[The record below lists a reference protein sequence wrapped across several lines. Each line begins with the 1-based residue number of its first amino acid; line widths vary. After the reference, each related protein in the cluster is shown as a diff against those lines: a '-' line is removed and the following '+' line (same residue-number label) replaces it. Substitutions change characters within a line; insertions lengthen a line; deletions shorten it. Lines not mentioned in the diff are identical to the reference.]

1 MPEDTQEIQQETN
14 PKDHS
19 AEAAKR
25 WLRIKG
31 VGETGPEKNIIS
43 KVKENAANSDLTELK
58 QEVYDLF
65 AEKEELKAD
74 VVRKL
79 VREMG
84 PTPTPENSTP
94 HERKVRREELATK
107 VKRELVDGDKQGQQ
121 EASLDSKRELI
132 KQGRID
138 SLLISDGEN
147 TSFAQVNA
155 ERQKRLT
162 EIDTRVEEIFKT
174 PGLYDAVLLELGHE
188 TRVRKDAR
196 EVRKLD
202 RFLDQ
207 IDLVRTKLARE
218 AQISGRGLTSAENRF
233 IQENEELVKDV
244 EERKKSLLSDAEV
257 FRKARSMELMEY
269 KRQLHRDHFAET
281 PSRKR
286 YLRQIE
292 QAWAEG
298 RRVLA
303 TGETGTGKTELLKHA
318 SRALFGVAPEYVTG
332 HQDLSIYEL
341 LGKTGFKV
349 QVGDEFRPAPMI
361 RAMNGRNGRGLPFLF
376 DEIDR
381 APNQA
386 VMGIKT
392 LLNVRPGEKGIK
404 IQTDSGGE
412 INVGPDYAVS
422 ATANIKSSKYT
433 TATDLDPAI
442 VRVFDAPVDVD
453 YIPPH
458 EVYDLSLALLMDKRG
473 NIPLTREESGIVL
486 KNLCDAA
493 DWIQR
498 AYQGKKVVVKASTSS
513 EEVLKARAGATR
525 GEGASLKKAILD
537 PGRMLEMLA
546 GWQAAKAKGVGFK
559 EYIGD
564 KAMEFINNRAYPE
577 EDRYYLVE
585 IFALKGFLKGR
596 KADEFNVSDL
606 TQTTLDSWNGKS

>member
-1 MPEDTQEIQQETN
+1 MPDQQEEQVSQG
-14 PKDHS
+14 DHS

-31 VGETGPEKNIIS
+31 VGESAPEKNIIS
-43 KVKENAANSDLTELK
+43 KVKEKVAPTDITDLK
-58 QEVYDLF
+58 QEAYDLF

-84 PTPTPENSTP
+84 TPLTPNSSSLN
-94 HERKVRREELATK
+94 ERKVRREDLAAKVKKELAEGSK
-107 VKRELVDGDKQGQQ
+107 EGQQ
-121 EASLDSKRELI
+121 EASLDSKKELI

-138 SLLISDGEN
+138 SLLVSDGEN

-155 ERQKRLT
+155 ERQKRLV
-162 EIDTRVEEIFKT
+162 EIDNRIGELFKT

-202 RFLDQ
+202 KFVDQ
-207 IDLVRTKLARE
+207 IDLIRTKLARE
-218 AQISGRGLTSAENRF
+218 AQISGRGLTSAENKF

-244 EERKKSLLSDAEV
+244 DERKKVLLSDAEV
-257 FRKARSMELMEY
+257 FRKARTMELMEY

-286 YLRQIE
+286 YLRQIQ

-318 SRALFGVAPEYVTG
+318 SRALFGVTPEYVTG

-361 RAMNGRNGRGLPFLF
+361 RAMNGRDGKGLPFLF

-412 INVGPDYAVS
+412 INAGPDYAVS

-442 VRVFDAPVDVD
+442 VRVFDAPIDVD

-458 EVYDLSLALLMDKRG
+458 EVYDLSLAQLMDRRG
-473 NIPLTREESGIVL
+473 NIPLTREESGTVL

-498 AYQGKKVVVKASTSS
+498 AYQGKKVVVSGAGTS
-513 EEVLKARAGATR
+513 EQILKARAGATR
-525 GEGASLKKAILD
+525 GETASLKKAILD

-546 GWQAAKAKGVGFK
+546 GWQAAKAKGVGFR
-559 EYIGD
+559 EYVGD

-596 KADEFNVSDL
+596 KAEEFNVSDL
-606 TQTTLDSWNGKS
+606 NQTTLNSWNGGSS